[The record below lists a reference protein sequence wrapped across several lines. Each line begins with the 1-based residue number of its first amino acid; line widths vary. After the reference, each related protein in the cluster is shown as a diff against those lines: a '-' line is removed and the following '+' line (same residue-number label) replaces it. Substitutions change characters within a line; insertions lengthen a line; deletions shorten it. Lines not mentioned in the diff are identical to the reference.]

1 MKKLLSLLVMA
12 VMVFAIA
19 AAVPNLNVTFAASHV
34 IQNNGLG
41 GIYIDIDSAP
51 YSTTFKND
59 DAYGKMGCSWFASA
73 RVNQLTGKGSVVW
86 NGCGWYNT
94 QGVNLGFKKYG
105 SGEAFRANSVI
116 CYGPTDGTT
125 NPAHVRILE
134 KIEGN
139 YAYISEGGTIN
150 ATASNGYCRIA
161 KVTLSSLKNNIKGS
175 KKTYKYLGYIYYGDY
190 VKSTTPTGSVM
201 ATGAGKTIPEG
212 DYWIASELDQRYFVD
227 IPGDKAITKDNAGAN
242 AQMWTWGDQMPTQYD
257 VFHFDYLDNGFY
269 RITQKG
275 SDMSL
280 DVSGCSA
287 ERGANVQMW
296 TSNESNAQQWSVEY
310 QSGRGY
316 RLRARCSGFYLDV
329 SGAAVANKTNVQIWS
344 GNDSQA
350 QRFALIPY
358 GESAAIPD
366 GTYKIQYDYNKD
378 YYLTAKGDSSEYV
391 NTTNV
396 QITAQSADEYE
407 FKYVGEGYYSIIE
420 KKSGLSLDLNNS
432 ASAGYLADFTNI
444 QLYEYKGSRNQL
456 WFVQKSSSG
465 TYFIYNK
472 LSGFLIDVKGGQPSE
487 GGDVAQYH
495 YNGSGSQQWNLIRS
509 SLAGD
514 ADDNMTVDVS
524 DALLIQQYIAGWDV
538 KIDLLNSN
546 VDGDWLVT
554 VSDVRLIQQAIAGWD
569 VSLDCKAPLDLSD
582 LPDMTAHI

>member
-1 MKKLLSLLVMA
+1 MKKLLSLLVTA

-19 AAVPNLNVTFAASHV
+19 AAVPEREGYTHIEGITLTAKAASTTLSALKAKYPH
-34 IQNNGLG
+34 NSYWYGPYKYDGYSLYSCMGYAATLG
-41 GIYIDIDSAP
+41 
-51 YSTTFKND
+51 
-59 DAYGKMGCSWFASA
+59 
-73 RVNQLTGKGSVVW
+73 REL
-86 NGCGWYNT
+86 
-94 QGVNLGFKKYG
+94 YG
-105 SGEAFRANSVI
+105 STFLKWKRDTDLSTLKPGDIILSN
-116 CYGPTDGTT
+116 YG
-125 NPAHVRILE
+125 
-134 KIEGN
+134 
-139 YAYISEGGTIN
+139 
-150 ATASNGYCRIA
+150 
-161 KVTLSSLKNNIKGS
+161 SSLTSDYVYHSSPWRHTVMVVKVSGDNIEITQCNSGGANLVTWNVS
-175 KKTYKYLGYIYYGDY
+175 KTKTYYKNTLGWGKNSINGVYHAP
-190 VKSTTPTGSVM
+190 SEAPETSTPTGSVM
-201 ATGAGKTIPEG
+201 TTGAGKTIPEG

-227 IPGDKAITKDNAGAN
+227 IPGDRAITKDDAGTN
-242 AQMWTWGDQMPTQYD
+242 AQMWTWGDQMPTQYG

-329 SGAAVANKTNVQIWS
+329 SGAAVANGTNVQMWT

-358 GESAAIPD
+358 AESAAIPD

-378 YYLTAKGDSSEYV
+378 YYLTANGDSSGYA

-396 QITAQSADEYE
+396 QITSRSADEYE
-407 FKYVGEGYYSIIE
+407 FKYVGEGYYSIVE
-420 KKSGLSLDLNNS
+420 KRSGLSLDLNNS

-472 LSGFLIDVKGGQPSE
+472 LSGFLLDVKGGQPSE

-495 YNGSGSQQWNLIRS
+495 YNGSGSQQWDLIRT

-546 VDGDWLVT
+546 VDGDWFVT
-554 VSDVRLIQQAIAGWD
+554 VSDVLLIQQAIAGWD
-569 VSLDCKAPLDLSD
+569 VSLECKAPLDLSD